1 MAVLDSTQ
9 FNQLVQE
16 VREALLAGSQGVG
29 EVEIVSSLSNI
40 VSLPALRLVG
50 ATESVVEAPLELLS
64 APAVEAAADARKAT
78 DDAVVAAVNAEAAA
92 DLSEAERKDLAEIKE
107 QAIKAG
113 TDAASKGD
121 KAFAGAMN
129 AENAT
134 LYAMQI
140 ASYLQTKLEQAQIV
154 ILSGKAMQDVIGTL
168 DSQVK
173 DSILICA
180 STREAAYA
188 AILQL
193 RELQKQVA
201 QAIVDAYAVFDQMQ
215 LSVADARQAT
225 QVAVKA
231 MERICELSE
240 RTEQVIIESVIQTGE
255 ARLVT
260 VRLET
265 LEKDL
270 LLSKSAADTVTRLAH
285 EQADRAKQS
294 ADESERLNMDSI
306 LLHERLDALAPV
318 LEQASEDAKISAAG
332 ADNAAG
338 HAEEQSEAA
347 RLAAERANTLSD
359 NPPKI
364 IDGVWWKYDES
375 VEGYVSTG
383 LQAKGDTGSSFRVLG
398 NYDTLE
404 GLKAAVP
411 DGSGVDG
418 VYGIGLEPPYTYYAW
433 TFIDGVWDWN
443 TQGQLQGQRG
453 ESAFEAAVRISG
465 YAGTEEEYACNPI
478 ENAGLAGKA
487 AGKAAVA
494 AVLAENAGILASGS
508 AAAADLAAE
517 NARNLGA
524 SAGQA
529 AERAGHA
536 AEQCDLS
543 ANEAIKAAIKAGEA
557 AEGAV
562 FSAAGADNAAGH
574 AEEQSEAARLAAE
587 RARLFAD
594 NPPKIV
600 EGYWWI
606 FNEEKMEYAN
616 TMISAEGSGMDILPF
631 TERDDVEIQCGS
643 IHLSSGWNTI
653 EFPEKFSG
661 IPIVVCTTLVEDFI
675 ITLSSISETSF
686 QAYLFLPGDSMNSVS
701 GSINYIATFKE

>member
-180 STREAAYA
+180 GTREEAYA

-201 QAIVDAYAVFDQMQ
+201 QAIVDACAVFDQMS
-215 LSVADARQAT
+215 LSIADARQAT

-508 AAAADLAAE
+508 ATAADLAAE

-675 ITLSSISETSF
+675 ITISSISETSF

>member
-180 STREAAYA
+180 GTREEAYA

-201 QAIVDAYAVFDQMQ
+201 QAIVDACAVFDQMS
-215 LSVADARQAT
+215 LSIADARQAT

-318 LEQASEDAKISAAG
+318 LEQASEDAKI
-332 ADNAAG
+332 
-338 HAEEQSEAA
+338 
-347 RLAAERANTLSD
+347 
-359 NPPKI
+359 
-364 IDGVWWKYDES
+364 
-375 VEGYVSTG
+375 
-383 LQAKGDTGSSFRVLG
+383 
-398 NYDTLE
+398 
-404 GLKAAVP
+404 
-411 DGSGVDG
+411 
-418 VYGIGLEPPYTYYAW
+418 
-433 TFIDGVWDWN
+433 
-443 TQGQLQGQRG
+443 
-453 ESAFEAAVRISG
+453 
-465 YAGTEEEYACNPI
+465 
-478 ENAGLAGKA
+478 
-487 AGKAAVA
+487 
-494 AVLAENAGILASGS
+494 
-508 AAAADLAAE
+508 
-517 NARNLGA
+517 
-524 SAGQA
+524 
-529 AERAGHA
+529 
-536 AEQCDLS
+536 
-543 ANEAIKAAIKAGEA
+543 
-557 AEGAV
+557 
-562 FSAAGADNAAGH
+562 SAAGADNAAGH

>member
-180 STREAAYA
+180 GTREAAYA

-270 LLSKSAADTVTRLAH
+270 LLSKSAADTATRLAH

-338 HAEEQSEAA
+338 HATEQAEAA
-347 RLAAERANTLSD
+347 RLAAERSNTLSD

-478 ENAGLAGKA
+478 ENAYLAEKA

>member
-180 STREAAYA
+180 GTREEAYA

-201 QAIVDAYAVFDQMQ
+201 QAIVDACAVFDQMS
-215 LSVADARQAT
+215 LSIADARQAT

-675 ITLSSISETSF
+675 ITISSISETSF

>member
-180 STREAAYA
+180 GTREEAYA

>member
-113 TDAASKGD
+113 ADAAAKGD

-140 ASYLQTKLEQAQIV
+140 ASYLQTKLEQAQVV

-168 DSQVK
+168 DSRVK

-240 RTEQVIIESVIQTGE
+240 RTEQVIVESVIQAGD

-270 LLSKSAADTVTRLAH
+270 LLSKSAADTATRLAH

-338 HAEEQSEAA
+338 HATEQAEAA
-347 RLAAERANTLSD
+347 RLAAERSNTLSD

-478 ENAGLAGKA
+478 ENAYLAEKA

-675 ITLSSISETSF
+675 ITISSISETSF

>member
-180 STREAAYA
+180 GTREEAYA

-201 QAIVDAYAVFDQMQ
+201 QAIVDACAVFDQMS
-215 LSVADARQAT
+215 LSIADARQAT

-270 LLSKSAADTVTRLAH
+270 LLSKSAADTATRLAH
-285 EQADRAKQS
+285 EQADRATQS

-508 AAAADLAAE
+508 ATAADLAAE

>member
-180 STREAAYA
+180 GTREEAYA

-201 QAIVDAYAVFDQMQ
+201 QAIVDACAVFDQMS
-215 LSVADARQAT
+215 LSIADARQAT

-508 AAAADLAAE
+508 ATAADLAAE

>member
-113 TDAASKGD
+113 ADAAAKGD
-121 KAFAGAMN
+121 KAFAGAIN
-129 AENAT
+129 ADNAT

-140 ASYLQTKLEQAQIV
+140 ASYLQTKLEQAQVV

-168 DSQVK
+168 DSRVK

-240 RTEQVIIESVIQTGE
+240 RTEQVIVESVIQAGD

-270 LLSKSAADTVTRLAH
+270 LLSKSAADTATRLAH

-294 ADESERLNMDSI
+294 ADESERLNMDSTR
-306 LLHERLDALAPV
+306 LHGTLGALIPLTEKATADAIA
-318 LEQASEDAKISAAG
+318 
-332 ADNAAG
+332 
-338 HAEEQSEAA
+338 
-347 RLAAERANTLSD
+347 
-359 NPPKI
+359 
-364 IDGVWWKYDES
+364 
-375 VEGYVSTG
+375 
-383 LQAKGDTGSSFRVLG
+383 
-398 NYDTLE
+398 
-404 GLKAAVP
+404 
-411 DGSGVDG
+411 
-418 VYGIGLEPPYTYYAW
+418 
-433 TFIDGVWDWN
+433 
-443 TQGQLQGQRG
+443 
-453 ESAFEAAVRISG
+453 
-465 YAGTEEEYACNPI
+465 
-478 ENAGLAGKA
+478 
-487 AGKAAVA
+487 
-494 AVLAENAGILASGS
+494 S
-508 AAAADLAAE
+508 AAAADTATEGARAAQSAAE
-517 NARNLGA
+517 KVTDNAVVAAAGA
-524 SAGQA
+524 SVAAGQA
-529 AERAGHA
+529 S
-536 AEQCDLS
+536 EQAD
-543 ANEAIKAAIKAGEA
+543 KAEA
-557 AEGAV
+557 AAFNAATNASACKDLVVKGNRVIDIAEAAASDAK
-562 FSAAGADNAAGH
+562 FSAAGADSAAALAREKAGK
-574 AEEQSEAARLAAE
+574 AEDAAVETLKTKSEADIAAARALDAEQKALDAAKTAE
-587 RARLFAD
+587 
-594 NPPKIV
+594 NIV
-600 EGYWWI
+600 
-606 FNEEKMEYAN
+606 
-616 TMISAEGSGMDILPF
+616 
-631 TERDDVEIQCGS
+631 
-643 IHLSSGWNTI
+643 
-653 EFPEKFSG
+653 SG
-661 IPIVVCTTLVEDFI
+661 IRPDY
-675 ITLSSISETSF
+675 SETDKTS
-686 QAYLFLPGDSMNSVS
+686 S
-701 GSINYIATFKE
+701 NYIANKPEIPTLETAPTAGTLTYVNRDGNEVAFRVGDEVRVLEEEEYIFYRLYDLAEDEGGNPVASWDESGSGSRLKTNVYLTGADYLASNIIEQGILKQE

>member
-140 ASYLQTKLEQAQIV
+140 ASYLQTKLEQAQVV

-168 DSQVK
+168 DSRVK

-240 RTEQVIIESVIQTGE
+240 RTEQVIVESVIQTGD

-270 LLSKSAADTVTRLAH
+270 LLSKSAADTATRLAH
-285 EQADRAKQS
+285 EQADRATQS

-478 ENAGLAGKA
+478 ENAG
-487 AGKAAVA
+487 
-494 AVLAENAGILASGS
+494 LAENAGILASGS

>member
-113 TDAASKGD
+113 TDAAAKGD
-121 KAFAGAMN
+121 KAFSGAMN

-168 DSQVK
+168 DSRVK

-240 RTEQVIIESVIQTGE
+240 RTEQVIVESVIQTGD

-270 LLSKSAADTVTRLAH
+270 LLSKSAADTATRLAH

-318 LEQASEDAKISAAG
+318 LEQASEGAVFSAAG

-404 GLKAAVP
+404 ELKAAVP

-478 ENAGLAGKA
+478 ENAGLAEKA

>member
-1 MAVLDSTQ
+1 
-9 FNQLVQE
+9 
-16 VREALLAGSQGVG
+16 
-29 EVEIVSSLSNI
+29 
-40 VSLPALRLVG
+40 
-50 ATESVVEAPLELLS
+50 
-64 APAVEAAADARKAT
+64 
-78 DDAVVAAVNAEAAA
+78 
-92 DLSEAERKDLAEIKE
+92 
-107 QAIKAG
+107 
-113 TDAASKGD
+113 
-121 KAFAGAMN
+121 
-129 AENAT
+129 
-134 LYAMQI
+134 
-140 ASYLQTKLEQAQIV
+140 
-154 ILSGKAMQDVIGTL
+154 MQDVIGTL

-180 STREAAYA
+180 STREAAYT

-201 QAIVDAYAVFDQMQ
+201 QAIMDAYAVFDQMQ

-270 LLSKSAADTVTRLAH
+270 LLSKSAADTATRLAH

-478 ENAGLAGKA
+478 ENAGLAEKA

>member
-270 LLSKSAADTVTRLAH
+270 LLSKSAADTATRLAH
-285 EQADRAKQS
+285 EQADRATQS

-508 AAAADLAAE
+508 ATAADLAAE

>member
-92 DLSEAERKDLAEIKE
+92 DLSEAERKDLADIKE

-113 TDAASKGD
+113 ADAAAKGD
-121 KAFAGAMN
+121 KAFAGAIN
-129 AENAT
+129 ADNAT

-240 RTEQVIIESVIQTGE
+240 RTEQVIVESVIQTGD

-270 LLSKSAADTVTRLAH
+270 LLSKSAADTATRLAH

-375 VEGYVSTG
+375 VESYVSTG

-404 GLKAAVP
+404 ELKAAVP

-478 ENAGLAGKA
+478 ENAVLAEKA

-529 AERAGHA
+529 AERAGYV

>member
-113 TDAASKGD
+113 TDAAAKGD
-121 KAFAGAMN
+121 KAFSGAMN

-134 LYAMQI
+134 LYAMQV

-215 LSVADARQAT
+215 LSDADARQAT

-260 VRLET
+260 LRLET

-270 LLSKSAADTVTRLAH
+270 LLSKSAADTATRLAH

-306 LLHERLDALAPV
+306 MNGWMRLLRFWNRLLRMRKFPLPV
-318 LEQASEDAKISAAG
+318 PTTPPVTRP
-332 ADNAAG
+332 N
-338 HAEEQSEAA
+338 
-347 RLAAERANTLSD
+347 RL
-359 NPPKI
+359 K
-364 IDGVWWKYDES
+364 
-375 VEGYVSTG
+375 
-383 LQAKGDTGSSFRVLG
+383 
-398 NYDTLE
+398 
-404 GLKAAVP
+404 
-411 DGSGVDG
+411 
-418 VYGIGLEPPYTYYAW
+418 
-433 TFIDGVWDWN
+433 
-443 TQGQLQGQRG
+443 LQGWLPNAQIPFPTIPRKSLM
-453 ESAFEAAVRISG
+453 ESGGNMTKALKVMSVPACRLKEIPEAVSG
-465 YAGTEEEYACNPI
+465 
-478 ENAGLAGKA
+478 
-487 AGKAAVA
+487 
-494 AVLAENAGILASGS
+494 
-508 AAAADLAAE
+508 
-517 NARNLGA
+517 
-524 SAGQA
+524 
-529 AERAGHA
+529 
-536 AEQCDLS
+536 
-543 ANEAIKAAIKAGEA
+543 
-557 AEGAV
+557 
-562 FSAAGADNAAGH
+562 FSAIMI
-574 AEEQSEAARLAAE
+574 RL
-587 RARLFAD
+587 
-594 NPPKIV
+594 K
-600 EGYWWI
+600 G
-606 FNEEKMEYAN
+606 
-616 TMISAEGSGMDILPF
+616 
-631 TERDDVEIQCGS
+631 
-643 IHLSSGWNTI
+643 
-653 EFPEKFSG
+653 
-661 IPIVVCTTLVEDFI
+661 
-675 ITLSSISETSF
+675 
-686 QAYLFLPGDSMNSVS
+686 
-701 GSINYIATFKE
+701 

>member
-113 TDAASKGD
+113 ADAAAKGD
-121 KAFAGAMN
+121 KAFAGAIN
-129 AENAT
+129 ADNAT

-173 DSILICA
+173 DSILVCA

-240 RTEQVIIESVIQTGE
+240 RTEQVIVESVIQTGD

-270 LLSKSAADTVTRLAH
+270 LLSKSAADTATRLAH
-285 EQADRAKQS
+285 GQADRAKQS

-465 YAGTEEEYACNPI
+465 YAGTEKEYACNPI
-478 ENAGLAGKA
+478 ENAGLAEKA

-675 ITLSSISETSF
+675 ITISSISETSF

>member
-113 TDAASKGD
+113 ADAAAKGD
-121 KAFAGAMN
+121 KAFAGAIN
-129 AENAT
+129 ADNAT

-140 ASYLQTKLEQAQIV
+140 ASYLQTKLEQAQVV
-154 ILSGKAMQDVIGTL
+154 ILSGKAMQDVVGML
-168 DSQVK
+168 DSRVK

-240 RTEQVIIESVIQTGE
+240 RTEQVIVESVIQTGD

-270 LLSKSAADTVTRLAH
+270 LLSKSAADTATRLAH

-375 VEGYVSTG
+375 VESYVSTG

-404 GLKAAVP
+404 ELKAAVP

-478 ENAGLAGKA
+478 ENADLAEKA